1 MDDKTKLLNHLK
13 NTLRDIPD
21 KELEVLVDDIASAR
35 ENFKV
40 RYSKLM
46 EFAELFTG
54 ALISVEVENHSAF
67 PRAVEIED
75 VATGRNLGKIYFSP
89 WQRKP
94 VVLTTLA
101 GGFGRMRLKYL
112 KSTGIEIS
120 PFVQEGTV
128 FRMAHPRAPL

>member
-1 MDDKTKLLNHLK
+1 MDDATKLLNHLK
-13 NTLRDIPD
+13 NTLREIPD
-21 KELEVLVDDIASAR
+21 NELEKLVEDIVTAR

-54 ALISVEVENHSAF
+54 ALITVEVENHSAF

-75 VATGRNLGKIYFSP
+75 VATGNTLGKIYFSP

-94 VVLTTLA
+94 VTLTTLA
-101 GGFGRMRLKYL
+101 GGFGRLRLKYL
-112 KSTGIEIS
+112 KSSDIETS
-120 PFVQEGTV
+120 PFIQEGTV
-128 FRMAHPRAPL
+128 FRMAHPRAAL